1 MINCQKI
8 GRLYSYLILIIMRTK
23 QLISIFAAVLFVFS
37 NCKSP
42 EVKLNYPE
50 TMKVA
55 QTDNY
60 FGTIVSDPYRW
71 LENDTTMETKEWV
84 KTEQNFTENYLS
96 KISFREKIKNRYKE
110 LQSYDKYSGAF
121 KVGDYIIF
129 SKRIGLQNQSVY
141 YIQKGLDGEA
151 KVLIDPNK
159 LSEDG
164 SVSVA
169 IDGISNDKK
178 YLAYHI
184 NKGGS
189 DWQTMYVM
197 EIATQK
203 KLDDQLDWLKFGGS
217 SWQGSGF
224 YYSRYD
230 KPASGTELSAK
241 NEYHKIYYHK
251 LGEKQD
257 KDLLIFEDKSHPQMY
272 YYSQV
277 TEDERYLFIY
287 KTPGTDGVEVLYRNL
302 TNGQK
307 DFKLLFKGFEF
318 NSIVINNIGDQL
330 LVNTNDGAGNY
341 KVVLVDPNHP
351 EKALWKDIIPEKPEK
366 LESASMVG
374 GKLFVGYLKDAST
387 RIYQYKPDG
396 TLEYEVSLPA
406 IGSAYGV
413 GGFSD
418 DTYAFYDFYSFT
430 YPACIYRYDLATG
443 NSEVFK
449 KSTPNAKLDDFETEQ
464 VFYTSKD
471 GTKVPMFLVH
481 KKGIKLDGS
490 HPTLLYAYGGFS
502 SSSTPYYSNTNI
514 ILYENGGVFAMPN
527 IRGGGEYG
535 EKWHKGGN
543 LLNKQNCF
551 DDFIA
556 AAEYLIDKK
565 YTSKDKLA
573 INGGSNGGLL
583 VGAVMTQRPDLF
595 KVAIPEVGVMDM
607 LRFQKFTVGWGWQVE
622 YGSSD
627 STKYFP
633 VLYKYSPLHNIK
645 TGVEYPATLVTT
657 ADHDDRVVPAHSFK
671 FIATLQEKQ
680 IGINPVLIRIDI
692 NQGHGAS
699 GSSLS
704 KMIESETDKWAF
716 MFYNMGIELYR

>member
-1 MINCQKI
+1 
-8 GRLYSYLILIIMRTK
+8 MRTK
-23 QLISIFAAVLFVFS
+23 QLISIFVAVLFVFS

-42 EVKLNYPE
+42 EVKLIYPE
-50 TMKVA
+50 TKKVV

-71 LENDTTMETKEWV
+71 LENDTTIETKEWV

-96 KISFREKIKNRYKE
+96 KIPFREKIKNRYKE
-110 LQSYDKYSGAF
+110 LQSYDKFGMAF

-129 SKRIGLQNQSVY
+129 SKMEGLQNQSVY

-169 IDGISNDKK
+169 IDGFSNDKK
-178 YLAYHI
+178 YLSYHI

-189 DWQTMYVM
+189 DWNTMYVM

-203 KLDDQLDWLKFGGS
+203 KLDDQLDWLKFGGAA
-217 SWQGSGF
+217 WQGSGF
-224 YYSRYD
+224 YYCRYD
-230 KPASGTELSAK
+230 KPAAGTELTAK
-241 NEYHKIYYHK
+241 NEFEKIYFHK
-251 LGEKQD
+251 LGDIQEKD
-257 KDLLIFEDKSHPQMY
+257 VLIFEDRLHPERY
-272 YYSQV
+272 YGVQV
-277 TEDERYLFIY
+277 TEDERYLFVY
-287 KTPGTDGVEVLYRNL
+287 KSPGTDGIEIIYRNL
-302 TNGQK
+302 TNEQK
-307 DFKLLFKGFEF
+307 DFKLLFKGFDF
-318 NSIVINNIGDQL
+318 NYTIINNIGEQL
-330 LVNTNDGAGNY
+330 LVNTNNGAGNY
-341 KVVLVDPNHP
+341 RVVLVDPDHP
-351 EKALWKDIIPEKPEK
+351 ETALWKGIIPEKPEK
-366 LESASMVG
+366 LESASMLG
-374 GKLFVGYLKDAST
+374 GRLFASYLKDAST

-396 TLEYEVSLPA
+396 TLEHEVALPD
-406 IGSAYGV
+406 IGSASV
-413 GGFSD
+413 FGGFKD
-418 DTYAFYDFYSFT
+418 DSYAFYGFTSFT
-430 YPACIYRYDLATG
+430 YPQCVYRYDMTSG
-443 NSEVFK
+443 NSEVFQ
-449 KSTPNAKLDDFETEQ
+449 KSIPNAKLDDFETEQ

-490 HPTLLYAYGGFS
+490 HPTLLYAYGGFNA
-502 SSSTPYYSNTNI
+502 SSTPEYSNSNI
-514 ILYENGGVFAMPN
+514 ILYENDGVFAMPN

-583 VGAVMTQRPDLF
+583 IGAVMTQRPDLF

-627 STKYFP
+627 SAKYFP

-645 TGVEYPATLVTT
+645 AGVEYPATLATT

-671 FIATLQEKQ
+671 FISTLQEKQ
-680 IGINPVLIRIDI
+680 EGTDPVLIRIEI

-704 KMIESETDKWAF
+704 KIIESETDKWAF
-716 MFYNMGIELYR
+716 MFYNMGIEPKGYK

>member
-1 MINCQKI
+1 MKSKLFIP
-8 GRLYSYLILIIMRTK
+8 LLLAAAFILAQCTSPVTK
-23 QLISIFAAVLFVFS
+23 LV
-37 NCKSP
+37 
-42 EVKLNYPE
+42 YPE
-50 TMKVA
+50 TKKGT
-55 QTDNY
+55 QTDTY
-60 FGTIVSDPYRW
+60 FGTTVADPYRW
-71 LENDTTMETKEWV
+71 LENDTSAETKEWV
-84 KTEQNFTENYLS
+84 RTEQDFTEKYLS
-96 KISFREKIKNRYKE
+96 EIPFREQIKDRYKE
-110 LQSYDKYSGAF
+110 LLNYDKYFGAF
-121 KVGDYIIF
+121 KVGDYMIF
-129 SKRIGLQNQSVY
+129 TKQEGLQNQSVY

-151 KVLIDPNK
+151 TVLIDPNK
-159 LSEDG
+159 LSDDG
-164 SVSVA
+164 SVSVGL
-169 IDGISNDKK
+169 DGVSNDKK
-178 YLAYHI
+178 YIAYHI

-189 DWQTMYVM
+189 DWQTMHIM

-203 KLDDQLDWLKFGGS
+203 KMDDQLEWIKFGGAA
-217 SWQGSGF
+217 WQGSGF

-230 KPASGTELSAK
+230 KPATGTELSAK
-241 NEYHKIYYHK
+241 SEFQKVYYHK
-251 LGEKQD
+251 LGDKQEQD
-257 KDLLIFEDKSHPQMY
+257 VLIFEDKTNAQRY
-272 YYSQV
+272 YYPQV
-277 TEDERYLFIY
+277 TEDERYLFVY
-287 KTPGTDGVEVLYRNL
+287 KSPGTDGTEVIYRNL

-307 DFKLLFKGFEF
+307 EFKLLFKGFEF
-318 NSIVINNIGDQL
+318 NYSILNNLGDQL

-341 KVVLVDPNHP
+341 KVVQVDPNNP
-351 EKALWKDIIPEKPEK
+351 QKASWKDIIPEKPEK
-366 LESASMVG
+366 LEGASMLG
-374 GKLFVGYLKDAST
+374 GKLFASYLKDAST
-387 RIYQYKPDG
+387 KIYQYKPDG
-396 TLEYEVSLPA
+396 VLEHEVILPA
-406 IGSAYGV
+406 IGSASGI
-413 GGFSD
+413 GGYST
-418 DTYAFYDFYSFT
+418 DTYAFYDFSSFT
-430 YPACIYRYDLATG
+430 YPPCIYRYDIATG

-449 KSTPNAKLDDFETEQ
+449 KSSPKANVDDFETEQ

-502 SSSTPYYSNTNI
+502 ASSTPYFSNSKI
-514 ILYENGGVFAMPN
+514 ILYENDGVFAMPN

-565 YTSKDKLA
+565 YTSKEKLA

-607 LRFQKFTVGWGWQVE
+607 LRFQKFTVGWGWSVE

-627 STKYFP
+627 SAKYFP
-633 VLYKYSPLHNIK
+633 YLYKYSPLHNIK
-645 TGVEYPATLVTT
+645 EGVEYPATLVTT

-680 IGINPVLIRIDI
+680 KGPNPVLIRIEI

-699 GSSLS
+699 GASLS
-704 KMIESETDKWAF
+704 NIIESETDKWAF
-716 MFYNMGIELYR
+716 MFYNMGIEPKFESSPK

>member
-1 MINCQKI
+1 MKSKLFIP
-8 GRLYSYLILIIMRTK
+8 LLLAAAFILAQCTSPVTK
-23 QLISIFAAVLFVFS
+23 LV
-37 NCKSP
+37 
-42 EVKLNYPE
+42 YPE
-50 TMKVA
+50 TKKGT
-55 QTDNY
+55 QTDTY
-60 FGTIVSDPYRW
+60 FGTTVADPYRW
-71 LENDTTMETKEWV
+71 LENDTSAETKEWV
-84 KTEQNFTENYLS
+84 RTEQDFTEKYLS
-96 KISFREKIKNRYKE
+96 EIPFREQIKDRYKE
-110 LQSYDKYSGAF
+110 LLNYDKYFGAF
-121 KVGDYIIF
+121 KVGDYMIF
-129 SKRIGLQNQSVY
+129 TKQEGLQNQSVY

-151 KVLIDPNK
+151 TVLIDPNK

-164 SVSVA
+164 SVSVGL
-169 IDGISNDKK
+169 DGVSNDKK
-178 YLAYHI
+178 YIAYHI

-189 DWQTMYVM
+189 DWQTMHIM

-203 KLDDQLDWLKFGGS
+203 KMDDQLEWIKFGGAA
-217 SWQGSGF
+217 WQGSGF

-230 KPASGTELSAK
+230 KPATGTELSAK
-241 NEYHKIYYHK
+241 SEFQKVYYHK
-251 LGEKQD
+251 LGDKQEQD
-257 KDLLIFEDKSHPQMY
+257 VLIFEDKTNAQRY
-272 YYSQV
+272 YYPQV
-277 TEDERYLFIY
+277 TEDERYLFVY
-287 KTPGTDGVEVLYRNL
+287 KSPGTDGTEVIYRNL

-307 DFKLLFKGFEF
+307 EFKLLFKGFEF
-318 NSIVINNIGDQL
+318 NYSILNNLGDQL

-341 KVVLVDPNHP
+341 KVVQVDPNNP
-351 EKALWKDIIPEKPEK
+351 QKASWKDIIPEKPEK
-366 LESASMVG
+366 LEGASMLG
-374 GKLFVGYLKDAST
+374 GKLFASYLKDAST
-387 RIYQYKPDG
+387 KIYQYKPDG
-396 TLEYEVSLPA
+396 VLEHEVILPA
-406 IGSAYGV
+406 IGSASGI
-413 GGFSD
+413 GGYST
-418 DTYAFYDFYSFT
+418 DTYAFYDFSSFT
-430 YPACIYRYDLATG
+430 YPPCIYRYDIATG

-449 KSTPNAKLDDFETEQ
+449 KSSPKANVDDFETEQ

-502 SSSTPYYSNTNI
+502 ASSTPYFSNSKI
-514 ILYENGGVFAMPN
+514 ILYENDGVFAMPN

-565 YTSKDKLA
+565 YTSKEKLA

-607 LRFQKFTVGWGWQVE
+607 LRFQKFTVGWGWSVE

-627 STKYFP
+627 SAKYFP
-633 VLYKYSPLHNIK
+633 YLYKYSPLHNIK
-645 TGVEYPATLVTT
+645 EGVEYPATLVTT

-680 IGINPVLIRIDI
+680 KGPNPVLIRIEI

-699 GSSLS
+699 GASLS
-704 KMIESETDKWAF
+704 NIIESETDKWAF
-716 MFYNMGIELYR
+716 MFYNMGIEPKFESSPK